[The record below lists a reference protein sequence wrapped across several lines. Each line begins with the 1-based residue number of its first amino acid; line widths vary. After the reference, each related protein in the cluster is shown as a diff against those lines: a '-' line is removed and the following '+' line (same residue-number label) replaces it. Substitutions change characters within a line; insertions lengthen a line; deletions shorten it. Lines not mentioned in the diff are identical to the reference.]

1 MASCARVWTV
11 GEAWWLARS
20 PGTAGACAATRQ
32 CSMLV
37 TRSATVHVQG
47 VRPPSLHRDCRRT
60 RVDDARARNMKRWTK
75 AAVVHPAAQ
84 RAVEEAVDDVG
95 AAVGGVTQLGS
106 FVDLTGLAVATSK
119 LSNRFAR
126 EVQPSGGTVR
136 GAVARSVGSRRG
148 ALTTLHGCARRQ
160 NNDGG
165 GVQHDR
171 VKLALDFSNLRASLE
186 RSVQDDV
193 GMYVP
198 VACVMFAALVSSRW
212 VLHRPSVCHQ
222 LSPAW
227 RLAGGL
233 CGPVLPGT
241 CCGAHTHTLWLWMV
255 YSVDERKTAGSA
267 YWTHSPRAA
276 MEECGWTVRSPAYH
290 AAWRSCVCLTCT
302 MAMPRSTTRLLGSGW
317 CRK

>member
-1 MASCARVWTV
+1 
-11 GEAWWLARS
+11 
-20 PGTAGACAATRQ
+20 
-32 CSMLV
+32 MLV

-198 VACVMFAALVSSRW
+198 SLASCLLRWFPHVGFCTGLQSALNCHRHGVWQVGCVA
-212 VLHRPSVCHQ
+212 
-222 LSPAW
+222 
-227 RLAGGL
+227 
-233 CGPVLPGT
+233 VLPGA
-241 CCGAHTHTLWLWMV
+241 CCGAHTHTVVMDGV
-255 YSVDERKTAGSA
+255 QRG
-267 YWTHSPRAA
+267 
-276 MEECGWTVRSPAYH
+276 
-290 AAWRSCVCLTCT
+290 
-302 MAMPRSTTRLLGSGW
+302 
-317 CRK
+317 